1 MSIEKQSNSAGAN
14 SKYKRIIQILW
25 VLVLA
30 PIIGVTT
37 LVFGIVLF
45 ADLPDIEELTNPES
59 NLATVAYSSDGK
71 ELGRFYL
78 ENRVTTHYKD
88 IDLDI
93 IHALVATEDER
104 YYEHSG
110 IDGKSLARVFFKT
123 IVGGNRSSG
132 GGSTITQQLA
142 KMQFHRD
149 ADKSSK
155 STRSIQKLK
164 EWIISVRLEK
174 LFTKDEILTL
184 YLNKFDFNYNA
195 VGINSAAKV
204 YFSTTADSL
213 KIEEAA
219 VLVGMCQNPSKWNP
233 LIFPEK
239 SLERRNLVMYQMQK
253 NGAITKQ
260 QYDSLKA
267 LPIITRFN
275 PESHNE
281 GLAPYFREYLRG
293 NFLKKW
299 VAEHLKPNGK
309 PYDLYRDGLKIYCTI
324 DSRMQA
330 YAELAVEEHMKDLQ
344 ASFDKTLKSKKNKPF
359 SYRVS
364 SDEINQIM
372 NSAKKRSDRF
382 RNMKKGGASQAQI
395 DKAFKTLV
403 KMRVFSWRGEIDT
416 TMTPMDSIR
425 YYKGFLQTGFMAM
438 EPQTGYIRA
447 WVGGIN
453 FRHFKYD
460 HVKISKRQVG
470 STFKPFVYAL
480 AIQEGYSPCD
490 QVPCIRTCIPTDDGR
505 REWCPDNAGGK
516 ADAKYEGKPITLR
529 KALAFSVNY
538 ISAFIMKQFGP
549 HAVIDFAR
557 NVGITS
563 ALEPT
568 PTLCLGSAEISLCE
582 MLGANSTFVNKG
594 TWIEPIFVTRIED
607 KNGKVLEE
615 FIPQSHEALNENKA
629 YLMVALMEGV
639 VQMGTGTRLRSTYK
653 IPYAIAGKTGTTQNN
668 SDGWFIGLT
677 PDLTG
682 GCWVGG
688 EDRSVHFDNTAQGQG
703 AAMALP
709 IWAKFF
715 QKVYA
720 DQTIK
725 ISKGAFPKPEGGGI
739 ELDCSKFES
748 DDESDIQTEINTNN
762 LFGD

>member
-1 MSIEKQSNSAGAN
+1 MSIEKQSNSAVAN

-37 LVFGIVLF
+37 LVFGIALF

-88 IDLDI
+88 IDLDV

-110 IDGKSLARVFFKT
+110 VDGKSLARVFFKT

-239 SLERRNLVMYQMQK
+239 ALKRRNLVMYQMQK

-260 QYDSLKA
+260 QYDSLKE

-299 VAEHLKPNGK
+299 AAEHLKPNGK
-309 PYDLYRDGLKIYCTI
+309 PYDMYRDGLKVYCTI
-324 DSRMQA
+324 DSRMQG

-395 DKAFKTLV
+395 DKAFKTRV

-505 REWCPDNAGGK
+505 KEWCPDNSGGK
-516 ADAKYEGKPITLR
+516 ADAKYEGKTITLR
-529 KALAFSVNY
+529 KALALSINY
-538 ISAFIMKQFGP
+538 VSAFIMKQFGP
-549 HAVIDFAR
+549 NAVIDFAR
-557 NVGITS
+557 SVGITS
-563 ALEPT
+563 ALEPN
-568 PTLCLGSAEISLCE
+568 PSLCLGSAEISLCE
-582 MLGANSTFVNKG
+582 MLGANSSFVNKG

-639 VQMGTGTRLRSTYK
+639 VQMGTGDRLRSTYK

-668 SDGWFIGLT
+668 SDGWFMGLT

-720 DQTIK
+720 DKTIK
-725 ISKGAFPKPEGGGI
+725 ISKGAFPKPKGGGI

-748 DDESDIQTEINTNN
+748 DDESDIQTDINTNN

>member
-1 MSIEKQSNSAGAN
+1 MSIEKQSNSAVAN

-37 LVFGIVLF
+37 LVFGIALF

-88 IDLDI
+88 IDLDV

-110 IDGKSLARVFFKT
+110 VDGKSLARVFFKT

-239 SLERRNLVMYQMQK
+239 ALKRRNLVMYQMQK

-299 VAEHLKPNGK
+299 AAEHLKPNGK
-309 PYDLYRDGLKIYCTI
+309 PYDIYRDGLKVYCTI
-324 DSRMQA
+324 DSRMQG

-395 DKAFKTLV
+395 EKAFKTRV

-505 REWCPDNAGGK
+505 KEWCPDNSGGK
-516 ADAKYEGKPITLR
+516 ADAKYEGKTITLR
-529 KALAFSVNY
+529 KALALSINY
-538 ISAFIMKQFGP
+538 VSAFIMKQFGP
-549 HAVIDFAR
+549 NAVIDFAR
-557 NVGITS
+557 SVGITS
-563 ALEPT
+563 ALEPN
-568 PTLCLGSAEISLCE
+568 PSLCLGSAEISLCE

-639 VQMGTGTRLRSTYK
+639 VQMGTGARLRSTYK

-668 SDGWFIGLT
+668 SDGWFMGLT

-720 DQTIK
+720 DKTIK
-725 ISKGAFPKPEGGGI
+725 ISKGAFPKPKGGGI

-748 DDESDIQTEINTNN
+748 DDESDIQTDINTNN